1 MKIIKEKDILEKIY
15 HAVKK
20 TSFTLDPSIRQLI
33 LDAQEKERSPLGKKV
48 LGVIAQN
55 LEIAQNKHLPIC
67 QDTGMVVIFF
77 EIGSNTR
84 IEFQH
89 FETIQQITDEA
100 VRKSY
105 RDFYL
110 RKSIV
115 NIPDRKNT
123 QDNTPA
129 VVWYKNIPGDQFRFS
144 LMIKGF
150 GSENTTRLKMFR
162 PTVSIPEI
170 IRFTVKCVK
179 EAGPNP
185 CPPVFV
191 GLGMGGTAEKAV
203 FLSKYALLDA
213 GQPRN
218 NETGIFEEQL
228 ISKINALGIGPG
240 GFGGD
245 ITCLDARIKTY
256 PTHIAGFP
264 VAVSISCW
272 AHRSHKEY
280 I

>member
-15 HAVKK
+15 HAVEKA
-20 TSFTLDPSIRQLI
+20 SFTLDPSIKQLI
-33 LDAQEKERSPLGKKV
+33 IDAQKKEKSPLGKKI
-48 LGVIAQN
+48 LDVIVQN

-89 FETIQQITDEA
+89 FETIQQIADEA
-100 VRKSY
+100 VKKSY

-129 VVWYKNIPGDQFRFS
+129 IVWYKNIPGDQFRFS

-162 PTVSIPEI
+162 PTASIPEI

-218 NETGIFEEQL
+218 NETSIFEEQL

-272 AHRSHKEY
+272 AHRSHRGY
-280 I
+280 L

>member
-213 GQPRN
+213 GQPRSK
-218 NETGIFEEQL
+218 ETGIFEEQL